1 MVCAR
6 PDDRE
11 TWPYHFSL
19 RFVTVARRSSC
30 DPIAL
35 IIMTF
40 EADWALNN
48 NYLFIY
54 VSIVWSDRPDMTFE
68 VDLALKNNYVSIN
81 VSVIRS
87 DGLFDLVADSFV
99 GNMVFV

>member
-48 NYLFIY
+48 NYLSIY
-54 VSIVWSDRPDMTFE
+54 VSIVW
-68 VDLALKNNYVSIN
+68 
-81 VSVIRS
+81 S